1 MMNFFPIFK
10 KEIRSYFSSLIAYMV
25 LTVFLVISG
34 YLYYSDLAAFIV
46 WGGANLTEGLWQF
59 LFHDIRMIL
68 LFTIPLLTMR
78 LFAEEKK
85 LGTIEL
91 LITYP
96 FRDIEILAGKYL
108 ACLSVL
114 ILMLFLTLLYP
125 LLLALFQTINPEP
138 IITGYLGLFLLG
150 AAFISCGI
158 FVSSLTENQIV
169 AALVSSGF
177 ILFFWLIDWN
187 ESAMSPQLAQILH
200 HISFYE
206 HFYNFARGVIDTK
219 DIVFYLIFSF
229 FFLFLTL
236 RSLES
241 RRWRGLR

>member
-1 MMNFFPIFK
+1 MNFFPIFK
-10 KEIRSYFSSLIAYMV
+10 KEIHSYFSSLIAYIV
-25 LTVFLVISG
+25 LVVFLVISG
-34 YLYYSDLAAFIV
+34 YLYYTDLAAFLL
-46 WGGANLTEGLWQF
+46 WGGENLTLGLWQF
-59 LFHDIRMIL
+59 LFHDIRLIL
-68 LFTIPLLTMR
+68 LLTIPLLTMR

-91 LITYP
+91 LVTYP
-96 FRDIEILAGKYL
+96 FRDIEILTGKYL

-114 ILMLFLTLLYP
+114 ILMLMLTLLYP
-125 LLLALFQTINPEP
+125 ILLALFQTVNPEP
-138 IITGYLGLFLLG
+138 IITGYIGLFLLG

-158 FVSSLTENQIV
+158 FVSSMTENQTV

-177 ILFFWLIDWN
+177 IFFFWLIDWN
-187 ESAMSPQLAQILH
+187 ETAMNPQLGQVLN
-200 HISFYE
+200 HISLYE

-219 DIVFYLIFSF
+219 DIVFFIIFSF

-241 RRWRGLR
+241 RRWRGLK

>member
-1 MMNFFPIFK
+1 MNFLPIFK
-10 KEIRSYFSSLIAYMV
+10 KEIRSYFTSLIAYIV

-46 WGGANLTEGLWQF
+46 WGGESLTQGLWQF

-68 LFTIPLLTMR
+68 LLTIPLLTMR

-91 LITYP
+91 LVTYP
-96 FRDIEILAGKYL
+96 FRDIEILTGKYL
-108 ACLSVL
+108 ACLTVL

-125 LLLALFQTINPEP
+125 VLLALFHTIDPGP
-138 IITGYLGLFLLG
+138 LAGGYLGLFLLG

-169 AALVSSGF
+169 AALVTSGF
-177 ILFFWLIDWN
+177 IFFFWLIDWN
-187 ESAMSPQLAQILH
+187 ESAASPQLAQILH
-200 HISFYE
+200 HFSFYE

-219 DIVFYLIFSF
+219 DLVFYLIFSF

-241 RRWRGLR
+241 RRWRGLK

>member
-1 MMNFFPIFK
+1 MNFFPIFK
-10 KEIRSYFSSLIAYMV
+10 KEIRSYFSSLIAYIV
-25 LTVFLVISG
+25 LVVFLVISG
-34 YLYYSDLAAFIV
+34 YLYYSNLAAFIV
-46 WGGANLTEGLWQF
+46 WGGENLTLGLWQF

-68 LFTIPLLTMR
+68 LLTIPLLTMR

-91 LITYP
+91 LVTYP
-96 FRDIEILAGKYL
+96 FRDIEILTGKYL

-114 ILMLFLTLLYP
+114 ILMLTLTLLYP
-125 LLLALFQTINPEP
+125 ILLALFQTVNPEP
-138 IITGYLGLFLLG
+138 IITGYIGLFLLG

-158 FVSSLTENQIV
+158 FVSSMTENQTV

-177 ILFFWLIDWN
+177 IFFFWLIDWN
-187 ESAMSPQLAQILH
+187 ETAFNPQLGQVLH
-200 HISFYE
+200 HISLYE

-219 DIVFYLIFSF
+219 DIVFFIIFSF

-241 RRWRGLR
+241 RRWRGLK